1 MTSGL
6 PSRADLFMGRMHV
19 SKVPLH
25 WDETARAVGR
35 GGWRHSQYDHS
46 QYDSAAGRPVLG

>member
-1 MTSGL
+1 
-6 PSRADLFMGRMHV
+6 MGRLHV

-35 GGWRHSQYDHS
+35 GGGWRHS